1 VRFTL
6 RAATAELAGKLV
18 AAATKLIR
26 ITRQFEPWTLVDAR
40 GRCVDVETSERR
52 QHRKQKGPSSRLNSE
67 AL

>member
-26 ITRQFEPWTLVDAR
+26 ITRQFEPWTLVDAAW
-40 GRCVDVETSERR
+40 TSKRQNGVNTENRKAERP
-52 QHRKQKGPSSRLNSE
+52 Q
-67 AL
+67 